1 MTLKDLRIAKGLS
14 QVECAEYLGMSVR
27 NYQNYESGKIKAT
40 SAKYNAIYQKLEA
53 YGMDV
58 VKPTVASI
66 SDDFHT
72 NVVTGAGLQD
82 LVRGVAKY
90 QKRDCFALLQRFVTT
105 PIDGKI
111 GTLYGLRR
119 TGKTTL
125 LFQMISELPVEKTAY
140 IKIKTSDNMS
150 MLTKD
155 LRVLHN
161 KGCKYVFIDEV
172 TLMDDF
178 IGTSALLSD
187 LFATMGM
194 KIVVSGTDSL
204 GFAMANRDELTA
216 IKTL

>member
-14 QVECAEYLGMSVR
+14 QVECAKYLGMSVR

-53 YGMDV
+53 YG
-58 VKPTVASI
+58 SI
-66 SDDFHT
+66 SSPAVDIEFNEYKT

-90 QKRDCFALLQRFVTT
+90 QKRDCFALLQRFITT

-161 KGCKYVFIDEV
+161 KGCK
-172 TLMDDF
+172 
-178 IGTSALLSD
+178 
-187 LFATMGM
+187 
-194 KIVVSGTDSL
+194 
-204 GFAMANRDELTA
+204 
-216 IKTL
+216 